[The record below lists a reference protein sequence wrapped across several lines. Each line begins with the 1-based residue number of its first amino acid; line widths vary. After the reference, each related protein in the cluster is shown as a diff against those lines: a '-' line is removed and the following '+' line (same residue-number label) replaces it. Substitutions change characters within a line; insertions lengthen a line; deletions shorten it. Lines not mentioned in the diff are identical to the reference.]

1 MYKVDRTPPP
11 VKQPLLPMSQTP
23 GLMHVLFQSITGLI
37 ILINT
42 VIFVFTSIY
51 SESIFTP
58 STEALEF
65 FGARDTVA
73 VANGQYWRLFTAN
86 FLHIGILHYL
96 FNNYALYI
104 VGWNLERL
112 WGKWRFLLLYL
123 ISGFAGNVLS
133 QIMSI
138 NISAGASASIFG
150 LFGSGLFVEWKL
162 KRRLAEKGISTKN
175 FNSVFTGLVIINIG
189 IGFMIP
195 QIDNAAHIGG
205 LISGVIVAFAYSLS
219 LDNIDSRYKQPLS
232 VLIILLV
239 SAAIA
244 VGAWYSARSDMVEAR
259 LLVKL
264 HEAKMPHDK
273 YYVYSRLVKL
283 SPDNYRYQLDRLSLS
298 LAYGDYN
305 TASSDLA
312 FCLGSETRRKQ
323 CLSLVKKFS
332 DSGLNKQAIWLE
344 QKLSK

>member
-1 MYKVDRTPPP
+1 MYKVDRTPQPS
-11 VKQPLLPMSQTP
+11 KQALLPMSQTP
-23 GLMHVLFQSITGLI
+23 GLMQVLFHSFTGLI

-42 VIFVFTSIY
+42 VVFIFTSIY
-51 SESIFTP
+51 SDSLFTP
-58 STEALEF
+58 TNEALEL
-65 FGARDTVA
+65 FGARDTVS
-73 VANGQYWRLFTAN
+73 VANGEYWRLFTAN
-86 FLHIGILHYL
+86 FLHIGLLHYL

-104 VGWNLERL
+104 VGWNLENL
-112 WGKWRFLLLYL
+112 WGKWRFVFLYL
-123 ISGFAGNVLS
+123 ISGLAGNVLS

-162 KRRLAEKGISTKN
+162 KRKLSEKGVSTKN
-175 FNSVFTGLVIINIG
+175 FNSVFTGLVIVNIG
-189 IGFMIP
+189 IGFLVP

-205 LISGVIVAFAYSLS
+205 LISGVIVAFSYSLYI
-219 LDNIDSRYKQPLS
+219 DNVNSRYKHPLS
-232 VLIILLV
+232 VLIILLL

-244 VGAWYSARSDMVEAR
+244 LGAWYSGRSDNVEAR

-264 HEAKMPHDK
+264 SEVKAPHER

-283 SPDNYRYQLDRLSLS
+283 SPNNYRYQLDRLSLS

-305 TASSDLA
+305 TASSDMA
-312 FCLGSETRRKQ
+312 FCLGSETGRSQ

-344 QKLSK
+344 QKLNK